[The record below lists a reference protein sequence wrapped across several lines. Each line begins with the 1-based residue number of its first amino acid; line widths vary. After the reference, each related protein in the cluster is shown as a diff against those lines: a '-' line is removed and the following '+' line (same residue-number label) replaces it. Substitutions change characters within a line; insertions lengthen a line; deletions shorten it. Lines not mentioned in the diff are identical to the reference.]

1 MLINEVCRECSL
13 TKKAIEYYIEQ
24 GIVAPA
30 IQENGYRSFSDEDIA
45 VLKKVSVLR
54 TLGLSVADIH
64 DVLSNKDAAAL
75 NEVYHKKSVQMLIQQ
90 EKQGLIQE
98 LASNH
103 DWEQIQSR
111 LHRLQKKQMVL
122 ERLID
127 AFPGY
132 YGKFLCLH
140 FAPYL
145 NCLVVTDTQQEAF
158 DAVIAFL
165 DSADFD
171 IPDDLKGY
179 LDEITLNLGSGF
191 MEAASSSINEAV
203 NETEK
208 YIADHHEE
216 IERYLTYK
224 RSAKLT
230 PSLLPAAFFWYCSTR

>member
-75 NEVYHKKSVQMLIQQ
+75 NEVDHKKSVQMFIQQ

-103 DWEQIQSR
+103 DWKRIQSR
-111 LHRLQKKQMVL
+111 LHRIQKKQMVS
-122 ERLID
+122 
-127 AFPGY
+127 
-132 YGKFLCLH
+132 
-140 FAPYL
+140 
-145 NCLVVTDTQQEAF
+145 
-158 DAVIAFL
+158 VI
-165 DSADFD
+165 
-171 IPDDLKGY
+171 
-179 LDEITLNLGSGF
+179 
-191 MEAASSSINEAV
+191 V
-203 NETEK
+203 
-208 YIADHHEE
+208 
-216 IERYLTYK
+216 
-224 RSAKLT
+224 
-230 PSLLPAAFFWYCSTR
+230 